1 MEDVSDL
8 VSVLHGSDLTV
19 VDKTSG
25 LSTKRL
31 RMQEITREIIRHSMS
46 VLMEQ
51 NEAGNSL
58 CYPKY
63 Y

>member
-8 VSVLHGSDLTV
+8 VSVLHGSDLIMV
-19 VDKTSG
+19 EKTSE
-25 LSTKRL
+25 LSTTRL
-31 RMQEITREIIRHSMS
+31 RMQEITREIIHHSMS

-51 NEAGNSL
+51 NEAGNYH

>member
-8 VSVLHGSDLTV
+8 VSVLHGSDLTMG
-19 VDKTSG
+19 DKTSG

-46 VLMEQ
+46 VLMVQ